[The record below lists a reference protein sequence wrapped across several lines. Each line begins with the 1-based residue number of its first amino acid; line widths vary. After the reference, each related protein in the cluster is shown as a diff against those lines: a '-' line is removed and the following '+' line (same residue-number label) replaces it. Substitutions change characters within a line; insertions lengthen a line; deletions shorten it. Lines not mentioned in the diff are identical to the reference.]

1 MLTKSTDEGREKTNP
16 YQTGRSKATV
26 VHAGLIYFPFVFM
39 SRLLNALIVLSMVTT
54 GTLLVSV
61 WTRVALATCFHVL
74 IVAAPTIFSFIVYWR
89 DVQFRWSTPIG
100 HLIFAFFC
108 GVFIAPVAAFVQYI
122 LLYGLQNHSV
132 NLEESL
138 AFDEVTL
145 STIASHILLSL
156 FLSFVVAALFEE
168 TCKRLM
174 VDSWTSFNLTY
185 LKFHQNEKKYYQNNH
200 QYNVRNITYGANAT
214 PITSQQDPLQTLLM
228 FHFVGLGFSVF
239 ENSYSTLYL
248 KLSRPTSIDH
258 VGIQALKI
266 SMHHSMYISTLHC
279 VCCALTASQIFRRDF
294 YGGYE
299 LVNRGRH
306 LLGYLH
312 ILAPAVLV
320 HGSFDLIAFLVK
332 MHIQY
337 QYTFGNNTAIAD
349 TEQFVSIVI
358 QTVLLLGSILYVER
372 VLGKLNIYELSY
384 AVRDLDN
391 MSVVSIV

>member
-1 MLTKSTDEGREKTNP
+1 MLANSTYWRREKINS

-26 VHAGLIYFPFVFM
+26 VRAGLNYFPLAFM
-39 SRLLNALIVLSMVTT
+39 SRLVNVLRIISMVIA

-61 WTRVALATCFHVL
+61 WTRVALLASCFHVL

-89 DVQFRWSTPIG
+89 NVQFRWSTPIG
-100 HLIFAFFC
+100 HLIFAFFG

-156 FLSFVVAALFEE
+156 FLSFVVAAFFEE

-174 VDSWTSFNLTY
+174 VDSWTSFNLSY

-200 QYNVRNITYGANAT
+200 QYNVRNVTYGANAT
-214 PITSQQDPLQTLLM
+214 PITSQQDPLQTLLI

-239 ENSYSTLYL
+239 ENSYSTLYI
-248 KLSRPTSIDH
+248 KLSKPTSTDY

-266 SMHHSMYISTLHC
+266 TMHHSMYISTLHC

-299 LVNRGRH
+299 LINRGRH

-312 ILAPAVLV
+312 ILAPSILL

-337 QYTFGNNTAIAD
+337 AFGNNTASAD

-358 QTVLLLGSILYVER
+358 QTVLLLGSILYVEN

>member
-1 MLTKSTDEGREKTNP
+1 MLLAVAAGILLMLLSA
-16 YQTGRSKATV
+16 TGGIAS
-26 VHAGLIYFPFVFM
+26 
-39 SRLLNALIVLSMVTT
+39 
-54 GTLLVSV
+54 
-61 WTRVALATCFHVL
+61 CFHVL
-74 IVAAPTIFSFIVYWR
+74 IVAAPTIFSLIAYWQN
-89 DVQFRWSTPIG
+89 VQFRWSTPIVN
-100 HLIFAFFC
+100 LMFAFWGGF
-108 GVFIAPVAAFVQYI
+108 FIAPVAAFVQYI
-122 LLYGLQNHSV
+122 VLYGLQNHSA

-138 AFDEVTL
+138 AFDEVTP

-156 FLSFVVAALFEE
+156 FLSFVVAAFFEE

-174 VDSWTSFNLTY
+174 VDTWTSVNLNY
-185 LKFHQNEKKYYQNNH
+185 LKFHQNEKKYYRNNH

-214 PITSQQDPLQTLLM
+214 PITSQQDPLQTLLI

-248 KLSRPTSIDH
+248 KFSKSISTDYE
-258 VGIQALKI
+258 GIQALKL
-266 SMHHSMYISTLHC
+266 SMHHSIYISTLHC

-294 YGGYE
+294 YGGYQ
-299 LVNRGRH
+299 LVNRGRYFF
-306 LLGYLH
+306 GYLH
-312 ILAPAVLV
+312 ILAPSILV

-337 QYTFGNNTAIAD
+337 AFGNNGAGAD

-358 QTVLLLGSILYVER
+358 QTVLLVGSILYVEG